1 MPAARCTT
9 ADHHQML
16 FPGGFIVRLFNP
28 VTLTEVIPG
37 LHDVTGAIELPED
50 NWFFTMTEIPQGMEL
65 TINEKGEPILIEV
78 NQSQGVQAK

>member
-1 MPAARCTT
+1 MC
-9 ADHHQML
+9 HY
-16 FPGGFIVRLFNP
+16 
-28 VTLTEVIPG
+28 TLTEVIPG

-78 NQSQGVQAK
+78 NQSQGIQAK

>member
-1 MPAARCTT
+1 M
-9 ADHHQML
+9 
-16 FPGGFIVRLFNP
+16 RLFNP

-65 TINEKGEPILIEV
+65 IINEKGEPILIEV
-78 NQSQGVQAK
+78 NQSQGIQAK

>member
-1 MPAARCTT
+1 
-9 ADHHQML
+9 
-16 FPGGFIVRLFNP
+16 VRLFNP

-78 NQSQGVQAK
+78 NQSQGIQAK

>member
-1 MPAARCTT
+1 M
-9 ADHHQML
+9 
-16 FPGGFIVRLFNP
+16 RLFNP

-50 NWFFTMTEIPQGMEL
+50 NWFFTMTEISQGMEL

-78 NQSQGVQAK
+78 NQSQGIQAK

>member
-1 MPAARCTT
+1 M
-9 ADHHQML
+9 
-16 FPGGFIVRLFNP
+16 RLFNP

-50 NWFFTMTEIPQGMEL
+50 NWFFTMTETPQGMEL

-78 NQSQGVQAK
+78 NQSQGIQAK

>member
-1 MPAARCTT
+1 M
-9 ADHHQML
+9 
-16 FPGGFIVRLFNP
+16 RLFNP

-78 NQSQGVQAK
+78 NQAQGIQAK

>member
-1 MPAARCTT
+1 
-9 ADHHQML
+9 ML
-16 FPGGFIVRLFNP
+16 FPGEFIVRLFNP

-78 NQSQGVQAK
+78 NQSQGIQAK

>member
-1 MPAARCTT
+1 M
-9 ADHHQML
+9 
-16 FPGGFIVRLFNP
+16 RLFNP

-65 TINEKGEPILIEV
+65 TINKKGEPILIEV
-78 NQSQGVQAK
+78 NQSQGIQAK

>member
-1 MPAARCTT
+1 M
-9 ADHHQML
+9 
-16 FPGGFIVRLFNP
+16 RLFNP

-50 NWFFTMTEIPQGMEL
+50 NLFFTMTEIPQGMEL

-78 NQSQGVQAK
+78 NQSQGIQAK

>member
-1 MPAARCTT
+1 M
-9 ADHHQML
+9 
-16 FPGGFIVRLFNP
+16 RLFNP
-28 VTLTEVIPG
+28 VALTEVIPG

-78 NQSQGVQAK
+78 NQSQGIQAK

>member
-1 MPAARCTT
+1 MPAVRCTT

-78 NQSQGVQAK
+78 NQSQGIQAK

>member
-1 MPAARCTT
+1 M
-9 ADHHQML
+9 
-16 FPGGFIVRLFNP
+16 RLFNP

-50 NWFFTMTEIPQGMEL
+50 NCFFTMTEIPQGMEL

-78 NQSQGVQAK
+78 NQSQGIQAK

>member
-1 MPAARCTT
+1 M
-9 ADHHQML
+9 
-16 FPGGFIVRLFNP
+16 RLFNP

-78 NQSQGVQAK
+78 KQSQGIQAK

>member
-1 MPAARCTT
+1 M
-9 ADHHQML
+9 
-16 FPGGFIVRLFNP
+16 RLFNP

-50 NWFFTMTEIPQGMEL
+50 NWIFTMTEIPQGMEL

-78 NQSQGVQAK
+78 NQSQGIQAK

>member
-1 MPAARCTT
+1 M
-9 ADHHQML
+9 
-16 FPGGFIVRLFNP
+16 RLFNP

-78 NQSQGVQAK
+78 NQSQGIQTK

>member
-1 MPAARCTT
+1 M
-9 ADHHQML
+9 
-16 FPGGFIVRLFNP
+16 RLFNP

-65 TINEKGEPILIEV
+65 TINEKGEPILIEA
-78 NQSQGVQAK
+78 NQSQGIQAK

>member
-1 MPAARCTT
+1 M
-9 ADHHQML
+9 
-16 FPGGFIVRLFNP
+16 RLYNP

-78 NQSQGVQAK
+78 NQSQGIQAK

>member
-1 MPAARCTT
+1 M
-9 ADHHQML
+9 
-16 FPGGFIVRLFNP
+16 RLFNP

-50 NWFFTMTEIPQGMEL
+50 NWFFTITEIPQGMEL

-78 NQSQGVQAK
+78 NQSQGIQAK

>member
-9 ADHHQML
+9 ADHHQMR
-16 FPGGFIVRLFNP
+16 FHGGFIVRLFNP

-78 NQSQGVQAK
+78 NQSQGIQAK

>member
-9 ADHHQML
+9 ADHHHML

-78 NQSQGVQAK
+78 NQSQGIQAK

>member
-1 MPAARCTT
+1 M
-9 ADHHQML
+9 
-16 FPGGFIVRLFNP
+16 RLFNP
-28 VTLTEVIPG
+28 VTLTEAIPG

-78 NQSQGVQAK
+78 NQSQGKQAK

>member
-1 MPAARCTT
+1 
-9 ADHHQML
+9 ML
-16 FPGGFIVRLFNP
+16 FHGGFIVRLFNP

-50 NWFFTMTEIPQGMEL
+50 DWFFTMTEIPQGMEL

-78 NQSQGVQAK
+78 NQSQGKQAK

>member
-1 MPAARCTT
+1 
-9 ADHHQML
+9 ML

>member
-1 MPAARCTT
+1 M
-9 ADHHQML
+9 
-16 FPGGFIVRLFNP
+16 RLFNP

-50 NWFFTMTEIPQGMEL
+50 NWFFTITEIPQGMEL